1 MVNDLMLPGEAFSM
15 WKFADDTTV
24 SEVEPIFGER
34 SLQEA
39 VNQISSWSHN
49 NLFQINLTKCKELVV
64 CLRKTPP
71 SYGSIK
77 IEGVQFERVSSA

>member
-1 MVNDLMLPGEAFSM
+1 M

-24 SEVEPIFGER
+24 SEVVPISGEC

-49 NLFQINLTKCKELVV
+49 NLLQINLTKCKELVV

-77 IEGVQFERVSSA
+77 IDGVQFERVSSA